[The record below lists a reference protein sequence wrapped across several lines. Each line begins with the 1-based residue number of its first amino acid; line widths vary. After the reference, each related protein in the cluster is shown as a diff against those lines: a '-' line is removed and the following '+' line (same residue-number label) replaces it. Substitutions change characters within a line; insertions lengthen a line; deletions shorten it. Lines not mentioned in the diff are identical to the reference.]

1 MHDLSPFDSLMSNQD
16 QNYVPKK
23 SDKDKQKENKRK
35 QKKHKNKK
43 EMSVVACRCF
53 FY

>member
-23 SDKDKQKENKRK
+23 SDKQKETRENKKK
-35 QKKHKNKK
+35 QKKTK
-43 EMSVVACRCF
+43 ET
-53 FY
+53 